1 MSVTPTKLEPHAV
14 LNLSSSM
21 TGSIQLRSGGT
32 VEAGTVLPA
41 PDGDRFFYQTAVN
54 DVVYVLVKPSSGHH
68 HNLGQFFVQGRWAF
82 ASDIELGAAAAGVA
96 RRTAA
101 SKKVMEAWAD
111 FMMGAVGCAS
121 GPVGW
126 AVTGFNIALAGGK
139 FLANYDTYVKAIET
153 ILYHQSYFKDKTPT
167 LYNTVL
173 DDLLFSKIKDKLKG
187 NFAANAGKSVAG
199 KGVAGKLVGLF
210 IGKLGEDYL
219 KRSLKTIN
227 ALFKE
232 VLIKIAQH
240 MYDNPGAK
248 LTEEQIDGLAKHI
261 QKQLAPSRSISAADA
276 RKIATETAYNHI
288 RTNLKDISKALDTL

>member
-1 MSVTPTKLEPHAV
+1 MSSAPVKLQPHQA

-21 TGSIQLRSGGT
+21 TGSIQLRSGGS

-54 DVVYVLVKPSSGHH
+54 DVVYILVKPASGHH

-82 ASDIELGAAAAGVA
+82 TSDIELGAVAAGVA

-101 SKKVMEAWAD
+101 TKKVMEAWAD
-111 FMMGAVGCAS
+111 LMMGAVGCAS
-121 GPVGW
+121 GPAGW
-126 AVTGFNIALAGGK
+126 AVAGFNAAMAGGK

-153 ILYHQSYFKDKTPT
+153 ILYNQSYFKERTPT
-167 LYNTVL
+167 LYQAVL
-173 DDLLFSKIKDKLKG
+173 ADLLFNKIKDKMKG
-187 NFAANAGKSVAG
+187 NFAENVGKMVAG
-199 KGVAGKLVGLF
+199 KGVAGKLIGLF

-232 VLIKIAQH
+232 VLIKIARH
-240 MYDNPGAK
+240 MDEHPGAK
-248 LTEEQIDGLAKHI
+248 LSEEQIEGLAGHVV
-261 QKQLAPSRSISAADA
+261 KQLAPSRSISQADA
-276 RKIATETAYNHI
+276 RKIVLETASGRI
-288 RTNLKDISKALDTL
+288 RTNLMDISKALDLL